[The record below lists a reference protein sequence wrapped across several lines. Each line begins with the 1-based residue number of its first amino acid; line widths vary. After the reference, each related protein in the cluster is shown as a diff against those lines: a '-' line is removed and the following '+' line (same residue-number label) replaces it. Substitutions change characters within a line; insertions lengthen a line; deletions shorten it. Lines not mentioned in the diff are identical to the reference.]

1 MAVFRVRL
9 GQELH
14 IVGQP
19 LEEALQQGMAQGY
32 REGYLRKSVVRDPV
46 FHRENTG
53 DNTPAVIYYEMVP
66 GDRLELF
73 FAPKGFGS
81 ENMSTIKM
89 LKPADGEKGVREF
102 ILSAVEKAG
111 PNPCPP
117 IIVGVGIGGTF
128 DKCAQ
133 LSKFALMRPV
143 GSRHPDPA
151 YAAMERE
158 LLDEINRM
166 DIGPAGLGGRTT
178 ALAVHI
184 ETYPTHIAGTAGG
197 GEPLLPRLSSRPCGA
212 VKEGEHEA
220 YPIAADGSGHCG
232 LAGGGRG
239 AAQRPAV
246 YGTGC
251 RPSAAVPLLA
261 GGEASAGGTGGGDR
275 LLCGALS
282 GEAGA
287 VIGSA
292 GPTTSYRM
300 DPYTPP
306 LLALGLKG
314 MIGKGR
320 RSGEVV
326 QAVREHGAVYFI
338 TIGGAAALLAEAV
351 KKKTPVCY
359 EDLGPEA
366 ICRLEVEDF
375 YAIVGIDSRG
385 NTIIR

>member
-1 MAVFRVRL
+1 MRELDTALICQTVADMVVQANCCIGADVMESLRQGRDREEKPL
-9 GQELH
+9 ARSILDKLIRNDEIAARLH

-143 GSRHPDPA
+143 GSQHPDPA

-178 ALAVHI
+178 ALPVHI
-184 ETYPTHIAGTAGG
+184 ETYPTHIAG
-197 GEPLLPRLSSRPCGA
+197 LPVA
-212 VKEGEHEA
+212 VNLCCHA
-220 YPIAADGSGHCG
+220 YRHAH
-232 LAGGGRG
+232 
-239 AAQRPAV
+239 AV
-246 YGTGC
+246 
-251 RPSAAVPLLA
+251 L
-261 GGEASAGGTGGGDR
+261 
-275 LLCGALS
+275 
-282 GEAGA
+282 
-287 VIGSA
+287 
-292 GPTTSYRM
+292 
-300 DPYTPP
+300 
-306 LLALGLKG
+306 
-314 MIGKGR
+314 
-320 RSGEVV
+320 
-326 QAVREHGAVYFI
+326 
-338 TIGGAAALLAEAV
+338 
-351 KKKTPVCY
+351 
-359 EDLGPEA
+359 
-366 ICRLEVEDF
+366 
-375 YAIVGIDSRG
+375 
-385 NTIIR
+385 